1 MRVKWLAHKI
11 VLLSVLL
18 LTVPAPAETVT
29 NWENGFEV
37 DIPHEWLRR
46 DLGAEGLKLSQDRVR
61 MQVEPYSGITLD
73 GQIERLHEITKAD
86 GYQFK
91 TERSFVL
98 NQTPAHE
105 MIFFKN
111 GEYKIYYV
119 LMAGTRGF
127 LWTVESES
135 TDSDAFL
142 ESQEIIYS
150 FKVQPRDE

>member
-1 MRVKWLAHKI
+1 
-11 VLLSVLL
+11 
-18 LTVPAPAETVT
+18 
-29 NWENGFEV
+29 
-37 DIPHEWLRR
+37 
-46 DLGAEGLKLSQDRVR
+46 

>member
-1 MRVKWLAHKI
+1 MRLRLPSYSLFVLTFLLVSALAN
-11 VLLSVLL
+11 
-18 LTVPAPAETVT
+18 AEVVT

-37 DIPHEWLRR
+37 DIPNEWLRR
-46 DLGAEGLKLSQDRVR
+46 DLGADGLKLSEDRVR
-61 MQVEPYSGITLD
+61 MHVEPYSGITLES
-73 GQIERLHEITKAD
+73 QIERLHEITKAD

-105 MIFFKN
+105 MIFFKD

-135 TDSDAFL
+135 TDSPAFL

-150 FKVQPRDE
+150 FKVQPR

>member
-1 MRVKWLAHKI
+1 MRVRWLAHKC
-11 VLLSVLL
+11 VLLLVLL
-18 LTVPAPAETVT
+18 LTALAPAEVVT

-61 MQVEPYSGITLD
+61 MQVEPYSGITLE
-73 GQIERLHEITKAD
+73 GQIERLHQVTKAD

-135 TDSDAFL
+135 TDSEAFL
-142 ESQEIIYS
+142 EGQEIIYS
-150 FKVQPRDE
+150 FKVQPR